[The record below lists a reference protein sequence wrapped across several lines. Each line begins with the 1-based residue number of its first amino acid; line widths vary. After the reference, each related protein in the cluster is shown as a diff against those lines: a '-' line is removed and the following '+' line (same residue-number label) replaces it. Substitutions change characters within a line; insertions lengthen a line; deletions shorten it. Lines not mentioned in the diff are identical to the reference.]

1 MYIDPFIC
9 GVAATIIVEMIG
21 LVVYTIYQNKKN

>member
-21 LVVYTIYQNKKN
+21 VVAFAIYQNKKN